1 MSTQIK
7 AQAEAQT
14 LRVRSGDVELAVKV
28 YGDVKRPAKQPVIV
42 LVHGYPDSSHVW
54 NKVAGPL
61 SARYRVVAY
70 DVRGAGEST
79 VPTHTAA
86 YELEHLVADLAAV
99 VDAVSPEQ
107 PIHLVAHD
115 WGSIQSWEAV
125 STERLKGRIAS
136 YTSISGPS
144 LDHAG
149 YWVMQRL
156 RSAAPGEIAKVA
168 NQLMHSWYIGAFH
181 LPLAAP
187 LAWKL
192 GLDQLWPKLLERFEG
207 IREES
212 APTQSSDGQHGVNLY
227 RANVAKRLLA
237 PRERRTSVP
246 VQLVV
251 PTRDRFVSLE
261 LLDGIGQWVDQLWR
275 RDVSAGH
282 WLQLSHPELVVRYVS
297 EFVDFIEGAEES
309 AGLHRARVREGVKPG
324 KDNKYAGKLAIVT
337 GGGSGIGRE
346 TLLSLAEQGAE
357 VVAADIDLA
366 AAQRSAELA
375 ELLGATAHAR
385 KVDVGDAK
393 AMEAFAAWV
402 GNELGAPDIVINNAG
417 IGMAGNFLDTSTA
430 DWEKILHVNLW
441 GVIHGSRLFG
451 KQMVAAG
458 KSGHIVN
465 VASALAFAP
474 SRMMSAYAT
483 SKAAVAMLN
492 DCLRAELADQGIQV
506 ISVCPGVIDTPIT
519 GSTRFVGVS
528 EEEQGRRRE
537 GAKKLYQRRNLKPQA
552 VSAAILKAIE
562 NNRQEVLVGSE
573 AHGARLLSRLS
584 PALSRRL
591 ARMELS
597 R

>member
-7 AQAEAQT
+7 TQSEAQT
-14 LRVRSGDVELAVKV
+14 LRVQSGEVELAVQV
-28 YGDVKRPAKQPVIV
+28 HGAAGRPVVV
-42 LVHGYPDSSHVW
+42 LVHGYPDSSQVW
-54 NKVAGPL
+54 NKVVAPL
-61 SARYRVVAY
+61 SARYRVVTY
-70 DVRGAGEST
+70 DVRGAGDSSA
-79 VPTHTAA
+79 PTHTAA

-99 VDAVSPEQ
+99 VDTVSPQQ

-156 RSAAPGEIAKVA
+156 RSAAPGDIAKVA
-168 NQLMHSWYIGAFH
+168 NQLLHSWYIGAFH

-207 IREES
+207 ISAES
-212 APTQSSDGQHGVNLY
+212 TPTQDRDGQYGLKLY

-251 PTRDRFVSLE
+251 PTRDRFVNLE
-261 LLDGIGQWVDQLWR
+261 LLDGIEQWVDQLWR
-275 RDVSAGH
+275 RDVAAGH
-282 WLQLSHPELVVRYVS
+282 WLQLSHPQLVVRQVA
-297 EFVDFIEGAEES
+297 EFVDFIEGGEEP
-309 AGLHRARVREGVKPG
+309 AGLHRARVRPGRKPG
-324 KDNKYAGKLAIVT
+324 KSKYAGKLAIVT

-346 TLLSLAEQGAE
+346 TLLALAEEGAE
-357 VVAADIDLA
+357 VVAADIDLP
-366 AAQRSAELA
+366 AAQRSADLA

-402 GNELGAPDIVINNAG
+402 GNELGAPDIVVNNAG
-417 IGMAGNFLDTSTA
+417 IGMAGSFLDTSTA
-430 DWEKILHVNLW
+430 DWDRILHVNLW
-441 GVIHGSRLFG
+441 GVIHGARLFG

-474 SRMMSAYAT
+474 SRMLAAYAT
-483 SKAAVAMLN
+483 SKAAVAMLS
-492 DCLRAELADQGIQV
+492 DCLRAELADQGIHV
-506 ISVCPGVIDTPIT
+506 VSVCPGVIDTPIT

-528 EEEQGRRRE
+528 EEEQKRRRD
-537 GAKKLYQRRNLKPQA
+537 GAKRLYQRRNLKPQA
-552 VSAAILKAIE
+552 VATAILKAIDQ
-562 NNRQEVLVGSE
+562 RQQEVLVGSE
-573 AHGARLLSRLS
+573 AYGARLLSRLS
-584 PALSRRL
+584 PALTRRL

-597 R
+597 L

>member
-7 AQAEAQT
+7 TQSEAQT
-14 LRVRSGDVELAVKV
+14 LRVQSGEVELAVQV
-28 YGDVKRPAKQPVIV
+28 HGAAGRPVV
-42 LVHGYPDSSHVW
+42 LLVHGYPDSSQVW
-54 NKVAGPL
+54 NKVVAPL
-61 SARYRVVAY
+61 SARYRVVTY
-70 DVRGAGEST
+70 DVRGAGDSSA
-79 VPTHTAA
+79 PTHTAA

-99 VDAVSPEQ
+99 VDTVSPQQ

-156 RSAAPGEIAKVA
+156 RSAAPGDIAKVA
-168 NQLMHSWYIGAFH
+168 NQLLHSWYIGAFH

-207 IREES
+207 ISAES
-212 APTQSSDGQHGVNLY
+212 TPTQNRDGQHGLKLY
-227 RANVAKRLLA
+227 RANVARRLLA

-261 LLDGIGQWVDQLWR
+261 LLDGIEQWVDRLWR
-275 RDVSAGH
+275 RDVAAGH
-282 WLQLSHPELVVRYVS
+282 WLQLSHPQLVVRHVA
-297 EFVDFIEGAEES
+297 EFVDFIEGGEEP
-309 AGLHRARVREGVKPG
+309 AGLHRARVRAGHKPG
-324 KDNKYAGKLAIVT
+324 KSKYAGKLAIVT

-346 TLLSLAEQGAE
+346 TLLALAEEGAE
-357 VVAADIDLA
+357 VVAADIDLP

-402 GNELGAPDIVINNAG
+402 GNELGAPDIVVNNAG
-417 IGMAGNFLDTSTA
+417 IGMAGSFLDTSTA
-430 DWEKILHVNLW
+430 DWDRILHVNLW

-474 SRMMSAYAT
+474 SRMLAAYAT
-483 SKAAVAMLN
+483 SKAAVAMLS
-492 DCLRAELADQGIQV
+492 DCLRAELADQGIHV
-506 ISVCPGVIDTPIT
+506 VSVCPGVIDTPIT

-528 EEEQGRRRE
+528 EEEQKRRRD
-537 GAKKLYQRRNLKPQA
+537 GANRLYQRRNLKPQA
-552 VSAAILKAIE
+552 VAAAILKAIE
-562 NNRQEVLVGSE
+562 QRQQEVLVGSE

-584 PALSRRL
+584 PALTRRL

-597 R
+597 L

>member
-1 MSTQIK
+1 MSTKIK
-7 AQAEAQT
+7 AQAEPQT

-28 YGDVKRPAKQPVIV
+28 YGDEKRPVV
-42 LVHGYPDSSHVW
+42 LLVHGYPDSSHVW
-54 NKVAGPL
+54 HKVVGPL

-99 VDAVSPEQ
+99 VDAVSPDQ

-125 STERLKGRIAS
+125 TTERLKSRIAS

-207 IREES
+207 IRGES

-227 RANVAKRLLA
+227 RANVAKRLLS

-261 LLDGIGQWVDQLWR
+261 LLEGLDQWVDELWR
-275 RDVSAGH
+275 RDVAAGH
-282 WLQLSHPELVVRYVS
+282 WLQLSHPELVVRTVS
-297 EFVDFIEGAEES
+297 EFVDFIEGGEEP
-309 AGLHRARVREGVKPG
+309 AALHRARVRSGRKPG
-324 KDNKYAGKLAIVT
+324 NNKYAGKLAIVT

-346 TLLSLAEQGAE
+346 TLLALAEQGAE

-402 GNELGAPDIVINNAG
+402 ASELGAPDIVVNNAG

-474 SRMMSAYAT
+474 SRMLAAYAT
-483 SKAAVAMLN
+483 SKAAVAMLS
-492 DCLRAELADQGIQV
+492 DCLRAELADQGIHV
-506 ISVCPGVIDTPIT
+506 VSVCPGVIDTPIT
-519 GSTRFVGVS
+519 GNTRFVGVS
-528 EEEQGRRRE
+528 EEEQTRRRD

-552 VSAAILKAIE
+552 VSAAILKAID

-584 PALSRRL
+584 PKLSRRL

-597 R
+597 L